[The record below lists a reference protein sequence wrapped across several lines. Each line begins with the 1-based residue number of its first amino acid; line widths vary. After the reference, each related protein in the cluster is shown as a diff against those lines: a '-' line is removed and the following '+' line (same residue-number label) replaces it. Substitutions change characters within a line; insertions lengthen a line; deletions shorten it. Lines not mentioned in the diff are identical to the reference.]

1 MGVRL
6 SGFKSRLRHHND
18 GRRRNLKRLRLFCFG
33 RVRMGLNDA
42 EILRSWLKGI
52 FEAIEVLKVAGLQ
65 LQEFHDKILSGVMPN
80 YE

>member
-1 MGVRL
+1 
-6 SGFKSRLRHHND
+6 
-18 GRRRNLKRLRLFCFG
+18 
-33 RVRMGLNDA
+33 MGLNDA